1 MIKKI
6 IVVLLI
12 ISSLFSFVKINEK
25 NYEKHKEIKYNL
37 VKHPENLPNNEIAK
51 ATAF

>member
-6 IVVLLI
+6 IIILLI
-12 ISSLFSFVKINEK
+12 TISLFSFIKINEK
-25 NYEKHKEIKYNL
+25 NYEKHKEIRYNL
-37 VKHPENLPNNEIAK
+37 VEHPENLPNKQIAK

>member
-6 IVVLLI
+6 IIILLI
-12 ISSLFSFVKINEK
+12 TISLFSFIKINEK

-37 VKHPENLPNNEIAK
+37 VKHPENLPNKKIAK
-51 ATAF
+51 ITAF